1 MLGSNFTVSQ
11 TLPSFLCSLCVMA
24 LVMTITKDANASERI
39 FSVGYSRLST
49 ADPMGGQMQYSLW
62 YPTEVSDGVVR
73 VGPFEFPGTW
83 DAEPATGQF
92 GLVILSHGSGGSDLG
107 HWDTAIA
114 LAKAGFIAAAPL
126 HPRNNF
132 HDDIHDDQRIVLDGR
147 PLQLSAV
154 IDALLAQGAWSS
166 RIDSKKIA
174 AFGFSAGGY
183 TVLAALGAEREY
195 SRTLDHCERHAEE
208 DPYCRIING
217 AGRAARARAYADPAQ
232 RAFDGRLC
240 AAVIVDPF
248 TAPFSDAALEAL
260 PPAKLLFFR
269 PELENKLK
277 AEFHVSRVI
286 RLLKQRDD
294 FPDPQEIVVPK
305 ANHYSFI
312 APIPEVVA
320 QSIPEIASDPEG
332 FDRAAFHDVMNSTIV
347 TFFKQALSDCVEN

>member
-1 MLGSNFTVSQ
+1 MLGS
-11 TLPSFLCSLCVMA
+11 SFKVPQILQLLLCGLCVMA
-24 LVMTITKDANASERI
+24 LVMTITKDANASERV
-39 FSVGYSRLST
+39 FGVGYSRLST

-62 YPTEVSDGVVR
+62 YPTEVPDGVVR

-92 GLVILSHGSGGSDLG
+92 GLVIVSHGSGGSDLDF
-107 HWDTAIA
+107 WDTAVA
-114 LAKAGFIAAAPL
+114 LAKAGLIAAAPL

-132 HDDIHDDQRIVLDGR
+132 RHDIHDDQRIVLDGR

-166 RIDSKKIA
+166 RIDFKKIA

-217 AGRAARARAYADPAQ
+217 PGRSARVRDYAGPAQ
-232 RAFDGRLC
+232 RIYDDRLC
-240 AAVIVDPF
+240 AAVIADPF
-248 TAPFSDAALEAL
+248 TTPFSDATLEAL

-269 PELENKLK
+269 PEVENMLK
-277 AEFHVSRVI
+277 AEFHVSRVV
-286 RLLKQRDD
+286 RVLKRRDD

-305 ANHYSFI
+305 ANHYAFI

-320 QSIPEIASDPEG
+320 RSIPEIASDPEG

>member
-11 TLPSFLCSLCVMA
+11 FLQSFLYGLCAIA
-24 LVMTITKDANASERI
+24 LVMTITKDANASERM
-39 FSVGYSRLST
+39 FGVGYSRLST
-49 ADPMGGQMQYSLW
+49 ADPMGGPLQYSLW
-62 YPTEVSDGVVR
+62 YPTEVSGGVVH

-83 DAEPATGQF
+83 DAEPAPGQF

-132 HDDIHDDQRIVLDGR
+132 RHDIHDDQRIVLDGR

-154 IDALLAQGAWSS
+154 IDALLAKGTWSN

-195 SRTLDHCERHAEE
+195 SRTLDHCDRHAEE

-217 AGRAARARAYADPAQ
+217 GGTEERAARARAYAKS
-232 RAFDGRLC
+232 GGTNL
-240 AAVIVDPF
+240 
-248 TAPFSDAALEAL
+248 
-260 PPAKLLFFR
+260 
-269 PELENKLK
+269 
-277 AEFHVSRVI
+277 
-286 RLLKQRDD
+286 
-294 FPDPQEIVVPK
+294 
-305 ANHYSFI
+305 
-312 APIPEVVA
+312 
-320 QSIPEIASDPEG
+320 
-332 FDRAAFHDVMNSTIV
+332 
-347 TFFKQALSDCVEN
+347 